1 MVINN
6 FKVSLSVA
14 TLCISTSVFS
24 NSWILDKSNFENTQP
39 TLNKCINVMKKG
51 VLVNSEPINRNQPL
65 DTYIYADDMYSVRW
79 NKIDQ
84 MLVCYYDGKLV
95 SSKSN
100 ESQDSAQ
107 ILPR

>member
-6 FKVSLSVA
+6 LKMSLTVA

-39 TLNKCINVMKKG
+39 TLSKCIDVMKKG
-51 VLVNSEPINRNQPL
+51 VLVDSEPINHNQPL
-65 DTYIYADDMYSVRW
+65 DTYIYGDDMYSIRW
-79 NKIDQ
+79 NKIDE
-84 MLVCYYDGKLV
+84 MLVCYYDGSLV
-95 SSKSN
+95 SSKTN
-100 ESQDSAQ
+100 KSQDSDQ